1 MEQGLITFI
10 DECASTNRF
19 LLDGIDSGESYAD
32 FHTIYTSFQSRG
44 YGQVGNSWESE
55 GGKNLLF
62 STVLH
67 PVTVKASEQF
77 FISEAIALAVAE
89 TLDSEMDSVSVKWP
103 NDIYWQDK
111 KMAGILIENNLSGG
125 HLKDCVIGVGL
136 NVNQKVFRSNAP
148 NPVSMLNITG
158 KEYDVRHILET
169 VLARFRSLYRLG
181 LENRVELHKRYMNR
195 LFRFG
200 LLSSYHDSTGVF
212 SGCISSVEPDG
223 HLHITCPD
231 GSERRYAFK
240 EVQYIL

>member
-10 DECASTNRF
+10 DECASTNKL

-111 KMAGILIENNLSGG
+111 KMAGILIENNLSGS

-148 NPVSMLNITG
+148 NPVSMFNITG
-158 KEYDVRHILET
+158 AEHNIKRVLETILEN
-169 VLARFRSLYRLG
+169 FRRNFYDG
-181 LENRVELHKRYMNR
+181 LTGRAGLHARYMER

-200 LLSSYHDSTGVF
+200 VQATYHDATGVF

-223 HLHITCPD
+223 HLHITSPD
-231 GSERRYAFK
+231 GRDRRYAFK

>member
-1 MEQGLITFI
+1 MEPGLITFI

-19 LLDGIDSGESYAD
+19 LLDGIDCGESYAD

-111 KMAGILIENNLSGG
+111 KMAGILIENNLSGS

-148 NPVSMLNITG
+148 NPVSMFNITG

-181 LENRVELHKRYMNR
+181 LENRVELHKRYMSR
-195 LFRFG
+195 LFRLG
-200 LLSSYHDSTGVF
+200 VQTTYHDATGVF
-212 SGCISSVEPDG
+212 SGRITSVEPDG
-223 HLHITCPD
+223 HLHITSPD
-231 GSERRYAFK
+231 GRDRRYAFK